1 MYLLSIYIYVYY
13 LYIHILFFIWLKS
26 CSSGRRETPETIESK
41 LHLLKPQHQAK
52 LNKIAAGSM
61 SEENSNDTS
70 SFAMLGTTVEPLTSH
85 YPEFSTAE
93 TGLNE
98 TSNAL
103 HIPDLGSSL
112 DGIPVLARK

>member
-1 MYLLSIYIYVYY
+1 M
-13 LYIHILFFIWLKS
+13 
-26 CSSGRRETPETIESK
+26 
-41 LHLLKPQHQAK
+41 KPQHQAK

-70 SFAMLGTTVEPLTSH
+70 SFATLGTTVEPLTSH
-85 YPEFSTAE
+85 YPDFSTAE

-103 HIPDLGSSL
+103 RIPDLGSSL

>member
-1 MYLLSIYIYVYY
+1 MFIIYIFIFY
-13 LYIHILFFIWLKS
+13 FFIWLKS

-70 SFAMLGTTVEPLTSH
+70 SFATLGTTIEPLTSH

-103 HIPDLGSSL
+103 HISDLGSSL